1 MKENMKIF
9 LADDDEDD
17 RAIFVSSAKEVDDT
31 IECITT
37 NNGQDA
43 LRFLMNEHNTVPDF
57 IFLDLRMP
65 RISGK
70 QCLEEIRKSKR
81 LLDTPVF
88 IYTTS
93 DDVQAAKDLRK
104 MGAVHFI
111 TKPLNPSEVY
121 YILSVVLT
129 ENWEIEL
136 KNAGSVLWVP

>member
-1 MKENMKIF
+1 MKENIKIF

-17 RAIFVSSAKEVDDT
+17 RAIFVSSAKEVDET
-31 IECITT
+31 IECITA

-43 LRFLMNEHNTVPDF
+43 LRILMDEHNAPPDF

-93 DDVQAAKDLRK
+93 DDVQVSKELLK

-111 TKPLNPSEVY
+111 TKPVNPSEVY
-121 YILSVVLT
+121 YILSLILG
-129 ENWEIEL
+129 ENW
-136 KNAGSVLWVP
+136 KSN

>member
-1 MKENMKIF
+1 MKENIKIF

-37 NNGQDA
+37 SNGQDA
-43 LRFLMNEHNTVPDF
+43 LRFLMNEYNPVPDF

-93 DDVQAAKDLRK
+93 DDVQVSKELRK

-111 TKPLNPSEVY
+111 TKPVNPSEVY
-121 YILSVVLT
+121 YILSLILG
-129 ENWEIEL
+129 ENW
-136 KNAGSVLWVP
+136 KSN